1 MVGGEGLLDAS
12 DEMQTTSGKVTY
24 CSESY
29 SSTLGGQESRMLAA
43 RPQTESPV
51 GNCFMPLPCLAAAGT
66 LTVRNTGGKFRMD
79 VEGTGRARSS
89 KATWHSVYS
98 MLGPLKV
105 ANLTML
111 VAIILAVV
119 FQPKANDPSTYW
131 AAVVVAFVMLVA
143 AFFLVRGGLRSKR
156 VRTSAAED
164 RRRIAAGLPLDPE
177 DPEDQIGRGR

>member
-29 SSTLGGQESRMLAA
+29 SSTLGGQGSRMLAA

-131 AAVVVAFVMLVA
+131 AAAMVAFVMLVA
-143 AFFLVRGGLRSKR
+143 GFSFLGEGS
-156 VRTSAAED
+156 
-164 RRRIAAGLPLDPE
+164 G
-177 DPEDQIGRGR
+177 